1 MIIVSQDKSEIF
13 NFSEIFRLYI
23 DTLSSK
29 EFATEPYCWCVRA
42 EKASDNMMCAFL
54 GEYAT
59 EERAKEVLQEI
70 LERYNVLKK
79 NTTYAQGD
87 SGFTFNGH
95 YYYEMPKE

>member
-1 MIIVSQDKSEIF
+1 MIIVSQDRKRIVENLNLGIINKGEYNQNYVIYNTEIG
-13 NFSEIFRLYI
+13 E
-23 DTLSSK
+23 D
-29 EFATEPYCWCVRA
+29 
-42 EKASDNMMCAFL
+42 L

-59 EERAKEVLQEI
+59 EERAKEILQEI
-70 LERYNVLKK
+70 LERYDVLKK

>member
-1 MIIVSQDKSEIF
+1 MLILSQDKSEIF

-23 DTLSSK
+23 DTWSSK
-29 EFATEPYCWCVRA
+29 EFATEPDCWCVRA

-59 EERAKEVLQEI
+59 EERAKEVLREI
-70 LERYNVLKK
+70 LERYDVLKK
-79 NTTYAQGD
+79 NTTYTQGD
-87 SGFTFNGH
+87 SGFTFNEH

>member
-1 MIIVSQDKSEIF
+1 MIIVSQDRKRIVENLNLGIINKGEYNQNYVIYNTEIG
-13 NFSEIFRLYI
+13 E
-23 DTLSSK
+23 D
-29 EFATEPYCWCVRA
+29 
-42 EKASDNMMCAFL
+42 L

-70 LERYNVLKK
+70 LERYDFLKK

-87 SGFTFNGH
+87 SGFTVNEH

>member
-1 MIIVSQDKSEIF
+1 MIIVSQDRKRIVENLNLGIRNKGEYNQNYVIYNTEIG
-13 NFSEIFRLYI
+13 E
-23 DTLSSK
+23 D
-29 EFATEPYCWCVRA
+29 
-42 EKASDNMMCAFL
+42 L

>member
-1 MIIVSQDKSEIF
+1 MIIVSQDRKRIVENLNLGIRNKGEYNQNYVIYNTEIG
-13 NFSEIFRLYI
+13 E
-23 DTLSSK
+23 D
-29 EFATEPYCWCVRA
+29 
-42 EKASDNMMCAFL
+42 L

-70 LERYNVLKK
+70 LERYDVLKK

>member
-1 MIIVSQDKSEIF
+1 MIIVSQDRKRIVENLNLGIRNKGEYNQNYVIYNTEIG
-13 NFSEIFRLYI
+13 E
-23 DTLSSK
+23 D
-29 EFATEPYCWCVRA
+29 
-42 EKASDNMMCAFL
+42 L

-59 EERAKEVLQEI
+59 EERAKEILQEI
-70 LERYNVLKK
+70 LERYDVLKK